1 MVTIRQLRDTIDRFS
16 LSIRGFVQDE
26 LGCGCPEQVF
36 EQIRILKGDATPD
49 QTDMSLV
56 IGERL
61 LVSFARIE
69 EIRPVEEKVPGLIQ
83 SGVIYRDAVKLN
95 RLRLVIQGTATET
108 EKRLLESESTKY
120 EKVNVHFFE
129 E

>member
-1 MVTIRQLRDTIDRFS
+1 MVTIRHLRDTIDQFA
-16 LSIRGFVQDE
+16 LSIRGFVQEE

-69 EIRPVEEKVPGLIQ
+69 VIRPLEEKAPGLIQ

-95 RLRLVIQGTATET
+95 RLRLVIQGVPTET
-108 EKRLLESESTKY
+108 EKRLLESESAKY
-120 EKVNVHFFE
+120 EKVHIHFFP
-129 E
+129 